1 MIEEAFGG
9 ERRIAATLTAAT
21 PLLLTG
27 LAAAIA
33 FRAGVFNVGAEGCFY
48 LGGIVAAVAGYS
60 LADWPRALL
69 VPFALGGA
77 AIVGGAWLVAP
88 GLLRARLGVDEVVTT
103 LMLNFIAIDLTSW
116 LVDGPLLARG
126 SANSATPLIG
136 AAAELPRLLPPTT
149 LHLGFL
155 ISLALVIAYG
165 VWSGFAVGGFRTRLV
180 GLNPRFSRAVGIELP
195 RVFLGVMIA
204 SGVVGRARRRHS
216 YARPRP
222 SLRRRLL
229 AGLRLHRRRDR
240 AARPQLR
247 VRGGDRLHP
256 VRRAVVGGREHP
268 ALQQRA
274 DRDRRDLAGRRDDL
288 RRRAARLRL
297 EPAQDGVMINLFL
310 HAAMLT
316 TTPILLAAIGG
327 FVNRMGGL
335 VNLGLE
341 SMMLAGALVAVEVS
355 AATGS
360 AMLATVAAAMIGAFV
375 GLLMSLIVTR
385 LRANEIIVGLGF
397 SVAVAGL
404 VRFILKSAYGAS
416 GTYNPP
422 GVAMLPRLDVPV
434 LDGVPILGALLSQLD
449 PLTWLAWALV
459 PAVAFALART
469 RSGLRL
475 RATGAAEAT
484 VRSVGLAPLAIRD
497 ASTVFAGALS
507 GLAGAH
513 LSIGIVGLFNE
524 GITGGRGF
532 IALAAFYFGRA
543 SAFRTALGALL
554 FGVFDAAQIRLQ
566 GRGVPAEIVQTLP
579 YVIVIVVLTGLG
591 FADRR
596 SRRGAILS

>member
-1 MIEEAFGG
+1 
-9 ERRIAATLTAAT
+9 
-21 PLLLTG
+21 
-27 LAAAIA
+27 
-33 FRAGVFNVGAEGCFY
+33 
-48 LGGIVAAVAGYS
+48 
-60 LADWPRALL
+60 
-69 VPFALGGA
+69 
-77 AIVGGAWLVAP
+77 
-88 GLLRARLGVDEVVTT
+88 
-103 LMLNFIAIDLTSW
+103 
-116 LVDGPLLARG
+116 
-126 SANSATPLIG
+126 
-136 AAAELPRLLPPTT
+136 
-149 LHLGFL
+149 
-155 ISLALVIAYG
+155 
-165 VWSGFAVGGFRTRLV
+165 
-180 GLNPRFSRAVGIELP
+180 
-195 RVFLGVMIA
+195 
-204 SGVVGRARRRHS
+204 
-216 YARPRP
+216 
-222 SLRRRLL
+222 
-229 AGLRLHRRRDR
+229 
-240 AARPQLR
+240 
-247 VRGGDRLHP
+247 
-256 VRRAVVGGREHP
+256 
-268 ALQQRA
+268 
-274 DRDRRDLAGRRDDL
+274 
-288 RRRAARLRL
+288 
-297 EPAQDGVMINLFL
+297 MINLFI
-310 HAAMLT
+310 HAVMVT

-397 SVAVAGL
+397 TVAVAGL

-422 GVAMLPRLDVPV
+422 GVAMLPRLDVPI
-434 LDGVPILGALLSQLD
+434 LDGVPILGALSQLD
-449 PLTWLAWALV
+449 PLTWLAWAIV

-469 RSGLRL
+469 RWGLRL

-484 VRSVGLAPLAIRD
+484 VRSVGLKPLAIRD

-579 YVIVIVVLTGLG
+579 YVIVIIVLTGLG